1 MKCLDKFKRKM
12 ELSGGS
18 IRNEHILDSK
28 RFLNTVFEDDS
39 SYTLGL
45 YMWKQGIKDYSNERE
60 LSIRLFSRRFS
71 TANGDMV
78 SFVTQMDEPIC
89 VGDIVYNSNS
99 NEYMICTEALN
110 LNNIQYKGKFTIC
123 NWILKWQNDRGEIL
137 EYPCQDMNSTQYNSG
152 ETNNRTFTIGTSQ
165 HMLTLPCDENT
176 VILESPKRFYLDKS
190 PINTTSYIVTQNDN
204 TSYNYGKKGLVKLTV
219 SQYVDVNEKDRPDLG
234 ICDYIEVGEHI
245 SDDIDIQNDYAEIEY
260 TSTSIISGG
269 SPKTYKAKFYDK
281 DRNEIIKTPMWEII
295 CDFKKELEIN
305 QIDNQITISID
316 SDDYIDESFKLTLY
330 DKDNTSCNTSLIIK
344 VDSLL

>member
-1 MKCLDKFKRKM
+1 MKCLDKFKKKM

-28 RFLNTVFEDDS
+28 RFLSAVFEDDS
-39 SYTLGL
+39 SYVQGL
-45 YMWKQGIKDYSNERE
+45 FMWKHGLKDYSEETE
-60 LSIRLFSRRFS
+60 LKIRLHSRRFS
-71 TANGDMV
+71 TANGDLV

-99 NEYMICTEALN
+99 YEYMICTEVSN
-110 LNNIQYKGKFTIC
+110 LNNIQYNGKFTVC
-123 NWILKWQNDRGEIL
+123 NWILKWQNDKGEIF

-190 PINTTSYIVTQNDN
+190 PINTTSFIVTQNDN

-219 SQYVDVNEKDRPDLG
+219 SQYVEVNEKDRPDLG
-234 ICDYIEVGEHI
+234 LCDYIEVDNSNNGDVTTQ
-245 SDDIDIQNDYAEIEY
+245 SNYAKIEY
-260 TSTSIISGG
+260 TSTSIVSGG
-269 SPKTYKAKFYDK
+269 SSKTFTAKFYDK
-281 DRNEIIKTPMWEII
+281 DNNEIIKTPMWDIM
-295 CDFKKELEIN
+295 CDFKDELEVN
-305 QIDNQITISID
+305 QNGNHITISID
-316 SDDYIDESFKLTLY
+316 CDDCIDEMFKLSLY
-330 DKDNTSCNTSLIIK
+330 DKDDMSCNTSMVIK
-344 VDSLL
+344 IDSLL